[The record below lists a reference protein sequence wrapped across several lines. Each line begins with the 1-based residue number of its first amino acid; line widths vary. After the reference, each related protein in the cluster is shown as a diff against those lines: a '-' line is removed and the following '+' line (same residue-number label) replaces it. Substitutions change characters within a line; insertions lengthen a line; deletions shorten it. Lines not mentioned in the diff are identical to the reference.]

1 MLNIVVPIGFI
12 IFTSVF
18 LASAQTIPDAG
29 KWDIVG
35 ARAVPQW
42 LLIVMLV
49 LSIVLL
55 IEGIINWRKKKAA
68 SKDTEGV
75 SIHTW
80 FTKYKDIILV
90 YAVLFLWICA
100 FNFLGFFVG
109 AFFLMFFLQWWLE
122 DRKFRIHQILCPL
135 GAVAVCYF
143 IFAKMLVV
151 AFPMGFLEYIL

>member
-12 IFTSVF
+12 IFTCIF

-42 LLIVMLV
+42 LLIIMLV
-49 LSIVLL
+49 LSIGLL
-55 IEGIINWRKKKAA
+55 IEGILNWRKKNAA
-68 SKDTEGV
+68 SKGADSA
-75 SIHTW
+75 SIQKW
-80 FTKYKDIILV
+80 FAKYRDIILV
-90 YAVLFLWICA
+90 YVVLFLWICA

-109 AFFLMFFLQWWLE
+109 AFLLMFFLQWWLE
-122 DRKFRIHQILCPL
+122 DRKFRIQQILCPL